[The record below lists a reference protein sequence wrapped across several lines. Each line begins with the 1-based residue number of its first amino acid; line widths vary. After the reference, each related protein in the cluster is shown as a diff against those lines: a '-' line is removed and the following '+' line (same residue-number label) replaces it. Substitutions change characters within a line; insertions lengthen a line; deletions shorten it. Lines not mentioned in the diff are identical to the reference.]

1 MDCSFTNDPLK
12 QMAYQDHMTNDAQYN
27 RGLKRLRAVGSHYW
41 QWNDDVYYY
50 LYCNGIGYYR

>member
-41 QWNDDVYYY
+41 HWI
-50 LYCNGIGYYR
+50 L